1 MDTAGNRVTAK
12 RWGTWWTHSL
22 RVRLVALSLA
32 PFVIAFPLIMAV
44 VIAIGGSSF
53 DRVLGTN
60 ALGKVEGVRTYL
72 DQIKVRALETSKQ
85 HATSERLTRPLAAHA
100 SAATPQRELTD
111 ALAALAREN
120 QFDFLLI
127 ADKNGKIIAASTGA
141 KPDST
146 VPRTF
151 VTRQAYT
158 GVATVEYE
166 ALTGDQVSA
175 ISPVLAE
182 RARIAADGG
191 KVGETRA
198 LFINFA
204 VHFPLSSHHPDA
216 ILFGGILLNRNAGL
230 IDHIRDIVFPVNPQ
244 IGSVAGST
252 SIFLDDVR
260 IATNVMLHD
269 GSRALGTRASA
280 EVTAEVLHGGK
291 TWARR
296 AEVLDSWQIS
306 GYEAIRDGEGQQLG
320 MIYAGFPEAP
330 YTREKWLLL
339 GSIAALLSLSML
351 ALTSLH
357 LWSSQNLTAR
367 LARISGAMTALRQGD
382 RSVRVG
388 KDRQDDEIGQLAG
401 HFDELIVT
409 LAAQEEAQ
417 RQSEAQVAAEA
428 SRRRALFE
436 HMHDGVVVL
445 NDDGSVFESNSRFA
459 EMLGYTTEG
468 LRQLH
473 IADWEA
479 KYTRE
484 QLLEMVSNVSPEGQS
499 FLTVQ
504 RRKDGSVYDAEISA
518 TRIEWGGRNY
528 VLCIARDIT
537 ERLRLAAELEQHRD
551 RLQELVDAR
560 TRDLAAALEKAK
572 SANQA
577 KSDFLANMSHEIRTP
592 MNGILGMTEVLL
604 DSPLTNEQR
613 EYLGIVKI
621 SGDNLLTIINDI
633 LDFSK
638 IEAGKIALES
648 IEFGLDSVVE
658 QLGDAI
664 VCQAEQKGIEFL
676 VRYDVSIPP
685 VLIGDPL
692 RLRQVMLN
700 LCSNAVK
707 FTEAGQVEL
716 AFRCIELRESD
727 LVLTMQIDVRDSGVG
742 IAPEVRE
749 LLFEKFTQADE
760 SMTRRFG
767 GTGLGLAICR
777 NLVELMGGKIW
788 IESSQPGRGTTVCFT
803 VQLRAAQHALV
814 ERTSLLDQAGALLAG
829 VRILVV
835 DDNDI
840 AREILGEMLRYFR
853 VEFGV
858 AADAASA
865 IGALENAGERPY
877 DLVLMDWRMP
887 GMNGDEACRRIRANP
902 AIARQP
908 KIVMVS
914 AYGREDVVN
923 LAERAGVDGFVVK
936 PVSPSSLLDG
946 ILSALGRSRLLG
958 TGDASP
964 LAIEPGQPG
973 TSPLSNRRVLLVEDN
988 EINREF
994 ASELL
999 SGEGVLVDTALNG
1012 QEAVDR
1018 VRAADYDAVL
1028 MDIQM
1033 PVMNGLDAARRMR
1046 ALADEPGGERF
1057 ATLPIIAMTALAM
1070 KHDVEHS
1077 LAAGMNDHVTK
1088 PIDPDLLLAVLGKW
1102 LLPRADAPA
1111 TPSVPPRG
1119 SVDQSAPAAVLP
1131 TLANLDVG
1139 EGVRRI
1145 GGKFDAYVRQLRRFR
1160 EHHADAVQVLSDRL
1174 AADDLAGAEELCH
1187 NLKGVTGNLAATALF
1202 AKVSSVYTVLK
1213 AGERPPQSDLEEL
1226 RELMF
1231 GVLQDIDCLALR
1243 LEATAATAVSP
1254 GQAITAQQ
1262 LFDRLENLRL
1272 ALEYDLGQAEPLLAE
1287 LRSGVGDTPWRREIA
1302 ALAERVDVFDIDG
1315 ANAELRKLQETLK
1328 QAHEG
1333 SSR

>member
-1 MDTAGNRVTAK
+1 MDAAGNRGTSK

-22 RVRLVALSLA
+22 RARLVALSLA

-166 ALTGDQVSA
+166 ALTGAQISA

-182 RARIAADGG
+182 RARIAVDGVVKG
-191 KVGETRA
+191 GETRA

-260 IATNVMLHD
+260 IATNVMLPD

-280 EVTAEVLHGGK
+280 EVTAEVLRGGK

-306 GYEAIRDGEGQQLG
+306 GYEVIRDGEGRQLG

-445 NDDGSVFESNSRFA
+445 NDDGSVFEANSRFA
-459 EMLGYTTEG
+459 EMLGYTTEE

-479 KYTRE
+479 KYTHE
-484 QLLEMVSNVSPEGQS
+484 QLLEMIRNVSPEGQS
-499 FLTVQ
+499 LLTVQ
-504 RRKDGSVYDAEISA
+504 RRRDGSVYDAEISA

-638 IEAGKIALES
+638 IEAGRLEIEQIPFDPRKTLAS
-648 IEFGLDSVVE
+648 IVASQQARATAKSLSLDLNFDTSVPP
-658 QLGDAI
+658 A
-664 VCQAEQKGIEFL
+664 VC
-676 VRYDVSIPP
+676 
-685 VLIGDPL
+685 GDPV
-692 RLRQVMLN
+692 RFGQVVTN
-700 LCSNAVK
+700 LLGNAIK
-707 FTEAGQVEL
+707 FTEQGGVSIRVTNLDPRDATDIRLEVAVSDTGIGIPAAKLEHIFE
-716 AFRCIELRESD
+716 AFAQSD
-727 LVLTMQIDVRDSGVG
+727 SSV
-742 IAPEVRE
+742 
-749 LLFEKFTQADE
+749 
-760 SMTRRFG
+760 TRQFG
-767 GTGLGLAICR
+767 GTGLGLTISR
-777 NLVELMGGKIW
+777 ELAARMGGI
-788 IESSQPGRGTTVCFT
+788 
-803 VQLRAAQHALV
+803 LRAESEPGKGSTFRFVFPCAVAAL
-814 ERTSLLDQAGALLAG
+814 EAEAPGGPLLPTIPTANTGR
-829 VRILVV
+829 RILVV
-835 DDNDI
+835 EDNRI
-840 AREILGEMLRYFR
+840 NQRLMFAILKKLGHHVTL
-853 VEFGV
+853 
-858 AADAASA
+858 ASS
-865 IGALENAGERPY
+865 GHEALEYVGAQTF
-877 DLVLMDWRMP
+877 DL
-887 GMNGDEACRRIRANP
+887 
-902 AIARQP
+902 
-908 KIVMVS
+908 
-914 AYGREDVVN
+914 
-923 LAERAGVDGFVVK
+923 
-936 PVSPSSLLDG
+936 
-946 ILSALGRSRLLG
+946 
-958 TGDASP
+958 
-964 LAIEPGQPG
+964 
-973 TSPLSNRRVLLVEDN
+973 
-988 EINREF
+988 
-994 ASELL
+994 
-999 SGEGVLVDTALNG
+999 
-1012 QEAVDR
+1012 
-1018 VRAADYDAVL
+1018 VL

-1033 PVMNGLDAARRMR
+1033 PEMDGVETTQKIREREAHDGRR
-1046 ALADEPGGERF
+1046 
-1057 ATLPIIAMTALAM
+1057 LPIIALTAHAMTG
-1070 KHDVEHS
+1070 DRERY
-1077 LAAGMNDHVTK
+1077 LAAGMDDYLTK
-1088 PIDPDLLLAVLGKW
+1088 PIQRDELIAAIDRQP
-1102 LLPRADAPA
+1102 
-1111 TPSVPPRG
+1111 
-1119 SVDQSAPAAVLP
+1119 PAA
-1131 TLANLDVG
+1131 
-1139 EGVRRI
+1139 R
-1145 GGKFDAYVRQLRRFR
+1145 
-1160 EHHADAVQVLSDRL
+1160 
-1174 AADDLAGAEELCH
+1174 
-1187 NLKGVTGNLAATALF
+1187 
-1202 AKVSSVYTVLK
+1202 
-1213 AGERPPQSDLEEL
+1213 
-1226 RELMF
+1226 
-1231 GVLQDIDCLALR
+1231 
-1243 LEATAATAVSP
+1243 
-1254 GQAITAQQ
+1254 
-1262 LFDRLENLRL
+1262 
-1272 ALEYDLGQAEPLLAE
+1272 
-1287 LRSGVGDTPWRREIA
+1287 
-1302 ALAERVDVFDIDG
+1302 
-1315 ANAELRKLQETLK
+1315 
-1328 QAHEG
+1328 
-1333 SSR
+1333 

>member
-445 NDDGSVFESNSRFA
+445 NEDGSVFEANSRFA
-459 EMLGYTTEG
+459 EMLGYTTEE

-484 QLLEMVSNVSPEGQS
+484 QLLEMIRNVSPEGQS
-499 FLTVQ
+499 LLTVQ
-504 RRKDGSVYDAEISA
+504 RRKDSSVYDAEISA

-638 IEAGKIALES
+638 IEAGRLEIEHIPFDPRKTLAS
-648 IEFGLDSVVE
+648 IVASQQARATAKSLSLDLNFDTSVPP
-658 QLGDAI
+658 A
-664 VCQAEQKGIEFL
+664 VC
-676 VRYDVSIPP
+676 
-685 VLIGDPL
+685 GDPV
-692 RLRQVMLN
+692 RFGQVVTN
-700 LCSNAVK
+700 LLGNAIK
-707 FTEAGQVEL
+707 FTEQGGVSIRVTNLDPRDATDIRLEVAVSDTGIGIPAAKLEHIFE
-716 AFRCIELRESD
+716 AFAQSD
-727 LVLTMQIDVRDSGVG
+727 SSV
-742 IAPEVRE
+742 
-749 LLFEKFTQADE
+749 
-760 SMTRRFG
+760 TRQFG
-767 GTGLGLAICR
+767 GTGLGLTISR
-777 NLVELMGGKIW
+777 ELAARMGGI
-788 IESSQPGRGTTVCFT
+788 
-803 VQLRAAQHALV
+803 LRAESEPGKGSTFRFVFPCAVAAL
-814 ERTSLLDQAGALLAG
+814 EAEAPGGPLLPTIPTANTGR
-829 VRILVV
+829 RILVV
-835 DDNDI
+835 EDNRI
-840 AREILGEMLRYFR
+840 NQRLMLAILKKLGHHVTL
-853 VEFGV
+853 
-858 AADAASA
+858 ASS
-865 IGALENAGERPY
+865 GHEALEYVGAQTF
-877 DLVLMDWRMP
+877 DL
-887 GMNGDEACRRIRANP
+887 
-902 AIARQP
+902 
-908 KIVMVS
+908 
-914 AYGREDVVN
+914 
-923 LAERAGVDGFVVK
+923 
-936 PVSPSSLLDG
+936 
-946 ILSALGRSRLLG
+946 
-958 TGDASP
+958 
-964 LAIEPGQPG
+964 
-973 TSPLSNRRVLLVEDN
+973 
-988 EINREF
+988 
-994 ASELL
+994 
-999 SGEGVLVDTALNG
+999 
-1012 QEAVDR
+1012 
-1018 VRAADYDAVL
+1018 VL

-1033 PVMNGLDAARRMR
+1033 PEMDGVETTQKIREREAH
-1046 ALADEPGGERF
+1046 GGPH
-1057 ATLPIIAMTALAM
+1057 LPIIALTAHAMTG
-1070 KHDVEHS
+1070 DRERY
-1077 LAAGMNDHVTK
+1077 LAAGMDDYLTK
-1088 PIDPDLLLAVLGKW
+1088 PIQRDELIAAIDRQP
-1102 LLPRADAPA
+1102 
-1111 TPSVPPRG
+1111 
-1119 SVDQSAPAAVLP
+1119 PAA
-1131 TLANLDVG
+1131 
-1139 EGVRRI
+1139 R
-1145 GGKFDAYVRQLRRFR
+1145 
-1160 EHHADAVQVLSDRL
+1160 
-1174 AADDLAGAEELCH
+1174 
-1187 NLKGVTGNLAATALF
+1187 
-1202 AKVSSVYTVLK
+1202 
-1213 AGERPPQSDLEEL
+1213 
-1226 RELMF
+1226 
-1231 GVLQDIDCLALR
+1231 
-1243 LEATAATAVSP
+1243 
-1254 GQAITAQQ
+1254 
-1262 LFDRLENLRL
+1262 
-1272 ALEYDLGQAEPLLAE
+1272 
-1287 LRSGVGDTPWRREIA
+1287 
-1302 ALAERVDVFDIDG
+1302 
-1315 ANAELRKLQETLK
+1315 
-1328 QAHEG
+1328 
-1333 SSR
+1333 